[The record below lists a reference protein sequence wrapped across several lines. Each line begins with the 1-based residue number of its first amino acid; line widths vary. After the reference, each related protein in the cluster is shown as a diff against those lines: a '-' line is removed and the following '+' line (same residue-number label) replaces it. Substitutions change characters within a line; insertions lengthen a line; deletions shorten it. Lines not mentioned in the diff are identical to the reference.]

1 MKFVTAEH
9 NGTRFPGLL
18 TGTHVI
24 DLNRLPLSRTF
35 ANLNDFIASHS
46 ASDLAAINAKVG
58 STSPDRPQRHA
69 ELPAKSA
76 SEQPGSAAEY
86 TSESPRAAATHT
98 SESLRAAAAHTSESL
113 RSAAAHTAVDT
124 AFPIEEVRILAPVTR
139 PVHDIL
145 CVGLN
150 YQKHIEESETMLK
163 KQGDIPKYLSYFSKR
178 AHIVLGHGDRLT
190 LDADLDNALDYE
202 VELAVV
208 IGKEGKNI
216 KAEDALDYVFGYTIL
231 NDFSAR
237 TIQAQHGQWFR
248 GKSLDGYTAIGPV
261 IVHRSSLPHPLSLS
275 LSLSVN
281 GEVRQSSTTDYMIK
295 GVAELIEELSSGMTL
310 VPGDII
316 ATGTPEGVGMGFDPP
331 RYLQPGDRVECLID
345 GIGALENYIV

>member
-9 NGTRFPGLL
+9 NGIRFPGLQ
-18 TGTHVI
+18 TETHVI

-35 ANLNDFIASHS
+35 ADLNDFIARHS
-46 ASDLAAINAKVG
+46 ASDLAALNAETG
-58 STSPDRPQRHA
+58 PTSPGRPQRHA

-76 SEQPGSAAEY
+76 SEQPGSAAGHM
-86 TSESPRAAATHT
+86 AAA
-98 SESLRAAAAHTSESL
+98 S
-113 RSAAAHTAVDT
+113 
-124 AFPIEEVRILAPVTR
+124 AFPLEDVRVFEPITK

-163 KQGDIPKYLSYFSKR
+163 QQGDIPKHLSYFSKR
-178 AHIVLGHGDRLT
+178 AHIVLGHGDRLA
-190 LDADLDNALDYE
+190 LDAGLDNALDYE

-248 GKSLDGYTAIGPV
+248 GKSLDGYTAIGPA
-261 IVHRSSLPHPLSLS
+261 IVHRSSLPHPLS

-331 RYLQPGDRVECLID
+331 RYLQPGDRVECRIE

>member
-9 NGTRFPGLL
+9 NGVRFPGLQ
-18 TGTHVI
+18 TETHVI

-35 ANLNDFIASHS
+35 ADLNDFIARHS
-46 ASDLAAINAKVG
+46 ASDLAAINAEAG
-58 STSPDRPQRHA
+58 PTSSDRPQRYA
-69 ELPAKSA
+69 EPPAKPA
-76 SEQPGSAAEY
+76 SEQLGSDAEDVVAAF
-86 TSESPRAAATHT
+86 
-98 SESLRAAAAHTSESL
+98 
-113 RSAAAHTAVDT
+113 
-124 AFPIEEVRILAPVTR
+124 AFPLEDVRVLAPITR

-163 KQGDIPKYLSYFSKR
+163 KQGDIPKHLSYFSKR
-178 AHIVLGHGDRLT
+178 AHIVLGHGDRLA
-190 LDADLDNALDYE
+190 LDAGLDNALDYE

-248 GKSLDGYTAIGPV
+248 GKSLDGYTAIGPA

-331 RYLQPGDRVECLID
+331 RYLQPGDRVECRID

>member
-9 NGTRFPGLL
+9 NGIRFPGLQ
-18 TGTHVI
+18 TETHVI

-35 ANLNDFIASHS
+35 ADLNDFIARHS
-46 ASDLAAINAKVG
+46 ASDLAALNAETG
-58 STSPDRPQRHA
+58 PTSPGRPQRHA

-76 SEQPGSAAEY
+76 SEQPGSAAGHM
-86 TSESPRAAATHT
+86 AAA
-98 SESLRAAAAHTSESL
+98 S
-113 RSAAAHTAVDT
+113 
-124 AFPIEEVRILAPVTR
+124 AFPLEDVRVFAPITK

-163 KQGDIPKYLSYFSKR
+163 QQGDIPKHLSYFSKR
-178 AHIVLGHGDRLT
+178 AHIVLGHGDRLA
-190 LDADLDNALDYE
+190 LDAGLDNALDYE

-248 GKSLDGYTAIGPV
+248 GKSLDGYTAIGPA
-261 IVHRSSLPHPLSLS
+261 IVHRSSLPHPLS

-331 RYLQPGDRVECLID
+331 RYLQPGDRVECRIE